1 MHHFDPKDD
10 WHTYAME
17 WTPDY
22 ISWSIDGH
30 EVRHVPND
38 HPALHNMNKE
48 QSLRMNFWTP
58 TFHSWGHGLDTSDM
72 PWFLLYDY
80 VEVHNWNHDT
90 NEFELLW
97 RDDFDNFD
105 DNRWHKASGGFDANS
120 SVFHPNNVSVK
131 AGNLVLKMEPD
142 TSDAKAEEKED
153 SVTPHIEHT
162 EPRRHHKTHFDR
174 SHARRARTEE
184 DTKFWL
190 HDKKARASAEEG
202 PKKDKVQE

>member
-1 MHHFDPKDD
+1 
-10 WHTYAME
+10 
-17 WTPDY
+17 
-22 ISWSIDGH
+22 
-30 EVRHVPND
+30 
-38 HPALHNMNKE
+38 MNKE

-80 VEVHNWNHDT
+80 VEVHNWNHET

-142 TSDAKAEEKED
+142 TSDAKTEEKED

-190 HDKKARASAEEG
+190 HDKKARASTEEE
-202 PKKDKVQE
+202 PRKDKV